1 MKINEII
8 IPEGFEVD
16 KVENNKIILKQSK
29 KELPVSWEECLLSI
43 KNVEF
48 IDSISRIQKNKYNQ
62 SSISSIN
69 NNALPIG
76 YGSAILFL
84 CQLLIC
90 REVYRQGWKPDYT
103 DDNTKYVILN
113 VRDTIVFDTLVN
125 SSCILSF
132 QSAEIRNKFYLNFK
146 DLIIQAKDLI

>member
-48 IDSISRIQKNKYNQ
+48 IDSISRIQKK
-62 SSISSIN
+62 
-69 NNALPIG
+69 
-76 YGSAILFL
+76 
-84 CQLLIC
+84 
-90 REVYRQGWKPDYT
+90 
-103 DDNTKYVILN
+103 
-113 VRDTIVFDTLVN
+113 
-125 SSCILSF
+125 
-132 QSAEIRNKFYLNFK
+132 
-146 DLIIQAKDLI
+146 